1 RAGCPLPGAV
11 APTNPGPGWAPRVGF
26 AVGRRD
32 APSSVRND
40 DIKFGF
46 TGFFLV
52 ELFGPAQ
59 ADIERPVRQI

>member
-1 RAGCPLPGAV
+1 GALATKQSSPCLAPLV
-11 APTNPGPGWAPRVGF
+11 CF